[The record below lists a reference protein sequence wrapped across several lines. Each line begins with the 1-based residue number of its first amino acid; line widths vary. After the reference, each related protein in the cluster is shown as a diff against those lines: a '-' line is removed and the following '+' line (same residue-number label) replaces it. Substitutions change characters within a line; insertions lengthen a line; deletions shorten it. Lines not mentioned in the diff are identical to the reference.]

1 MWQERCTQ
9 AVRATLRRPWGE
21 ARAGVL
27 RVVDAAG
34 RDDQIPNPTGHA
46 SQANP
51 GNLTVNTNFAM
62 PARIAVA
69 GLVAVGLSG
78 GVSAIAAQPSRVV
91 TAAQGIQAVGIAA
104 TKKGTPYR
112 YGSMG
117 PRSFDCSGYTK
128 WVFARVGKNLPRTAN
143 QQYRATVHINRSSAR
158 PGDLV
163 FFGGSRKYHVGIY
176 AGGNKMWHAP
186 RTGSSV
192 KLAKIWTS
200 KVTFGRVR

>member
-9 AVRATLRRPWGE
+9 VVRATLRRPWGE

-27 RVVDAAG
+27 NVVDAAG
-34 RDDQIPNPTGHA
+34 RDDQVPNPTGHA

-78 GVSAIAAQPSRVV
+78 GVSAIAAQPTGVV
-91 TAAQGIQAVGIAA
+91 TATQGAQVVRIAA

-112 YGSMG
+112 YGSTG
-117 PRSFDCSGYTK
+117 PTSFDCSGYSK
-128 WVFARVGKNLPRTAN
+128 WVFARIGKSLPRTAK
-143 QQYRATVHINRSSAR
+143 QQYRATIHISRSSAR

-163 FFGGSRKYHVGIY
+163 FFGGARTYHMGIY

-186 RTGSSV
+186 RSGKTVSLV
-192 KLAKIWTS
+192 KIWTS